1 MIFLA
6 TYVVPTKDYIIPR
19 IPARRTSLPVS
30 SLFSIRWGKELRDIR
45 TADKSKRKSE
55 TGRLEGRIEFENQL
69 ISRVSGERLI
79 KGCRGIS

>member
-19 IPARRTSLPVS
+19 IPARRTS